1 LNHYFDIQNIFQFSI
16 ENAITFAV
24 NKNYNM
30 KNLLKLTSVLILTA
44 SFFLT
49 SCSEDNMEGDTA
61 VTIRSFVQLDAKSDL
76 PQTGEIK
83 RISHE
88 VSDTWKSTVFKVVEG
103 QMVPCDDCNI
113 DDFEIKQV
121 FLKPGM
127 LSEYHTFLYGNQMT
141 STIATHTFTGEDVI
155 GIDMNYKGEYVRMSD
170 IDVFSEE
177 YREQYSRGVEVFA
190 NESTGMTSAVY
201 NFPIFS
207 TEDDPGNSLSGM
219 WMRIVLDFN

>member
-1 LNHYFDIQNIFQFSI
+1 
-16 ENAITFAV
+16 
-24 NKNYNM
+24 M
-30 KNLLKLTSVLILTA
+30 KSLLKLTSVLILTA
-44 SFFLT
+44 SFFLA

-61 VTIRSFVQLDAKSDL
+61 VTMRSFVQLDAGSDL

-88 VSDTWKSTVFKVVEG
+88 VSDNLNSTVFKVEEG

-113 DDFEIKQV
+113 DDFEITQV

-127 LSEYHTFLYGNQMT
+127 LSEDHTFLYGNQMT

-155 GIDMNYKGEYVRMSD
+155 GIDMNYNGEYVRMSD

-177 YREQYSRGVEVFA
+177 YREQYYSSLGELGVEVFA
-190 NESTGMTSAVY
+190 NESTGMTSVVY
-201 NFPIFS
+201 NFPILS
-207 TEDDPGNSLSGM
+207 TDDDPGNSLSGM

>member
-1 LNHYFDIQNIFQFSI
+1 
-16 ENAITFAV
+16 
-24 NKNYNM
+24 M

-44 SFFLT
+44 SFFLA

-61 VTIRSFVQLDAKSDL
+61 VTMRNFAQADAGSDL
-76 PQTGEIK
+76 LGRGGGEIK

-127 LSEYHTFLYGNQMT
+127 LSEYHTFLYGNQ
-141 STIATHTFTGEDVI
+141 STTNATHTFTGEDVI

-201 NFPIFS
+201 NFPILS

>member
-1 LNHYFDIQNIFQFSI
+1 
-16 ENAITFAV
+16 
-24 NKNYNM
+24 M
-30 KNLLKLTSVLILTA
+30 KSLLKLTSVLILTT

-61 VTIRSFVQLDAKSDL
+61 VTMRSFVQLDAGSDL

-88 VSDTWKSTVFKVVEG
+88 VSDNLNSTVFKVEDG
-103 QMVPCDDCNI
+103 QMVPCDDCNM
-113 DDFEIKQV
+113 DDFEITQV

-127 LSEYHTFLYGNQMT
+127 LSEDHTFLYGNQMT

-155 GIDMNYKGEYVRMSD
+155 GIDMNYNGEYVRMSD

-177 YREQYSRGVEVFA
+177 YREQYYSSLGELGVEVFA

-201 NFPIFS
+201 NFPILS